1 MEHIIGIVT
10 LNVYAL
16 INVLIMITVFFN
28 KKRLHKVE
36 DITYSFLLITSALV
50 TLIGLGLSVM
60 LTIGQNLSE
69 TYYILGSK
77 LYLISILVFSSI
89 FAYYY
94 FYIGIEK
101 KYNFDHKTIKK
112 IAFVVLGLEA
122 LVTLVLPVKMEMS
135 EQFLSCVGPG
145 VIATYSFIFTHAVIE
160 MISSFINNEK
170 DDKRKYVPLY
180 MLLIFVLTAVII
192 QVIYPTLNYLI
203 NPSLVLISL
212 IMYFTIENPDVK
224 MLREL
229 ERAKETAE
237 KANRA
242 KSDFLSSMSHE
253 IRTPLNAIV
262 GLSEDIATYK
272 NQVPKGVIEDT
283 EDIQNASQTLL
294 EIVGNILDIS
304 KIESNKM
311 EVIKNPYNFKEEITN
326 MCRVTATR
334 IGDKN
339 INFKLDLSEDIP
351 YELEGDKG
359 KVKEVINN
367 LLTNAIK
374 YTNEGSIELTIKCVN
389 DFKNMNTLLM
399 ITCKDTGIGIK
410 SENIERLFTKFDR
423 LDIEHNTT
431 TEGTGL
437 GLAITKSLCELM
449 GGTINVQSQFGE
461 GSIFVAQ
468 IPQKILT
475 IYEPDDSLTRTMAIN
490 KAAIAYGHKRVLVVD
505 DNKLNIKVAL
515 KALSD
520 FDFTIDTASDGL
532 EAIEMVENNERY
544 DVILMDIM
552 MPNMNG
558 ETALQKLK
566 EKEDFDTPTIA
577 LTADAV
583 AGAYEK
589 YKEAG
594 FEDYLAK
601 PFSRDQI
608 REKFDKI
615 FKD

>member
-1 MEHIIGIVT
+1 MEHIIGIIT

-112 IAFVVLGLEA
+112 IAFLVLGLEA
-122 LVTLVLPVKMEMS
+122 LITLVLPVKMEMS

-170 DDKRKYVPLY
+170 EDKRKYVPLY

>member
-1 MEHIIGIVT
+1 MEHIIGIIT

-122 LVTLVLPVKMEMS
+122 LITLVLPVKMEMS

>member
-16 INVLIMITVFFN
+16 INILIMITVFFN

-374 YTNEGSIELTIKCVN
+374 YTNEGSVELTIKCVN
-389 DFKNMNTLLM
+389 DFKSMNTLLM

-410 SENIERLFTKFDR
+410 AENIERLFTKFDR

>member
-1 MEHIIGIVT
+1 MEHIIDIVT

-122 LVTLVLPVKMEMS
+122 LITLVLPVKMEMS

>member
-1 MEHIIGIVT
+1 MEHIIGIIP

-112 IAFVVLGLEA
+112 IAFLVLGLEA
-122 LVTLVLPVKMEMS
+122 LITLVLPVKMEMS

-170 DDKRKYVPLY
+170 EDKRKYVPLY